1 MSDDIK
7 CTHYW
12 TVTSECPKCLRA
24 ELDGLKEENKKLQ
37 EELAL
42 MKKAFEVSYRML
54 GDKP

>member
-1 MSDDIK
+1 MSEDIK

-37 EELAL
+37 EELAM
-42 MKKAFEVSYRML
+42 MKKAFELSYRML